1 MVRSMEGRMFKI
13 GNVRFLVA
21 EDEGLKKEL
30 YKLRYKI
37 YVEEF
42 GFEKAEDHPGGYEC
56 DMYDPHSIHFVGIDE
71 DTGQTIATMR
81 IILNSEVGLPVEHVE
96 EVFFK
101 GDKAIVDKII
111 EVSRFA
117 VHKDYRRRK
126 EDILFRG
133 VSVEKGRFERR
144 SVTRKTPD
152 RRQRPVIVY
161 GLFRLLYQTTK
172 RLGITHWC
180 MISEKF
186 LFEALSHMGFLF
198 YPIGREQD
206 YHGLRTPYIAFID
219 EMEDYWIEEKP
230 DFILFLAEGL
240 EEKYWPKN
248 ELFQE
253 LME

>member
-1 MVRSMEGRMFKI
+1 MFKL
-13 GNVRFLVA
+13 GNVSFLVA
-21 EDEGLKKEL
+21 EDDALKREI

-42 GFEKAEDHPGGYEC
+42 GFEKPEDHPEGYES
-56 DMYDPHSIHFVGIDE
+56 DIYDPFSIHFAAIDDE
-71 DTGQTIATMR
+71 TGHVIATMR
-81 IILNSEVGLPVEHVE
+81 IILNSDIGLPVAHIE
-96 EVFFK
+96 EVSFV
-101 GDKAIVDKII
+101 GDKSILDKII

-117 VHKDYRRRK
+117 VHADFRRRK

-133 VSVEKGRFERR
+133 VSAEQGKFERR
-144 SVTRKTPD
+144 SAARSTPD

-161 GLFRLLYQTTK
+161 GLFRLIYQITK
-172 RLGITHWC
+172 KMGFTHWC

-198 YPIGREQD
+198 YPIGHEVD

-219 EMEDYWIEEKP
+219 EMESYWITEKP

-240 EEKYWPKN
+240 EEQYWPKN
-248 ELFQE
+248 DRFYH
-253 LME
+253 LMKDVD